1 MKLKR
6 FLSIIMALSMT
17 TAVFTP
23 VYASEEK
30 EKLTLWD
37 FHTGSEAE
45 SVQEMVDEYNQSQD
59 KVEIEYSSVNQTDYT
74 TTLVTTAYA
83 NGECLTIL
91 WDRTGNL
98 QKIHKKQEYWQTF
111 LPTIRMI

>member
-23 VYASEEK
+23 VYASEKK

-37 FHTGSEAE
+37 FHNGSEAE
-45 SVQEMVDEYNQSQD
+45 SARKWLMNIISHRIKWKLNIQV
-59 KVEIEYSSVNQTDYT
+59 
-74 TTLVTTAYA
+74 L
-83 NGECLTIL
+83 
-91 WDRTGNL
+91 
-98 QKIHKKQEYWQTF
+98 
-111 LPTIRMI
+111 IRQIIPQHL

>member
-37 FHTGSEAE
+37 FHNGSEAE

-59 KVEIEYSSVNQTDYT
+59 KVE
-74 TTLVTTAYA
+74 
-83 NGECLTIL
+83 TI
-91 WDRTGNL
+91 NE
-98 QKIHKKQEYWQTF
+98 QI
-111 LPTIRMI
+111 

>member
-23 VYASEEK
+23 VYASEKK

-37 FHTGSEAE
+37 FHNGSEA
-45 SVQEMVDEYNQSQD
+45 
-59 KVEIEYSSVNQTDYT
+59 
-74 TTLVTTAYA
+74 
-83 NGECLTIL
+83 
-91 WDRTGNL
+91 
-98 QKIHKKQEYWQTF
+98 
-111 LPTIRMI
+111 

>member
-23 VYASEEK
+23 VYASEKK

-37 FHTGSEAE
+37 FHTW
-45 SVQEMVDEYNQSQD
+45 
-59 KVEIEYSSVNQTDYT
+59 
-74 TTLVTTAYA
+74 L
-83 NGECLTIL
+83 
-91 WDRTGNL
+91 
-98 QKIHKKQEYWQTF
+98 
-111 LPTIRMI
+111 

>member
-37 FHTGSEAE
+37 FHTGPEAD
-45 SVQEMVDEYNQSQD
+45 SDQEMLTEYNQSQV
-59 KVEIEYSSVNQTDYT
+59 KWKLNIQVLIRQI
-74 TTLVTTAYA
+74 
-83 NGECLTIL
+83 IL
-91 WDRTGNL
+91 QHL
-98 QKIHKKQEYWQTF
+98 
-111 LPTIRMI
+111 